1 MTPFNWTVALDLSS
15 VASGEQTVEMR
26 AIRGAQQSLPVLVQ
40 VTGSA
45 SSSTSGL
52 SMVLLIGGSV
62 ALIAIFGAL
71 IGFIMMRQGSAMQ
84 GDDEEI
90 FEAELLS
97 EEDFTALTVAELK
110 KRLSEQGFSVSGNK
124 AELIERLTT
133 QTA

>member
-1 MTPFNWTVALDLSS
+1 
-15 VASGEQTVEMR
+15 
-26 AIRGAQQSLPVLVQ
+26 
-40 VTGSA
+40 
-45 SSSTSGL
+45 
-52 SMVLLIGGSV
+52 MVLIIGGSV
-62 ALIAIFGAL
+62 ALIALFGAL

-97 EEDFTALTVAELK
+97 EEDFTSLTVAELK
-110 KRLSEQGFSVSGNK
+110 KRLSEQGLPVSGNK